1 VINNGGGNIFRW
13 IDGPKDESVL
23 EHYFESPFAESMEGS
38 ALQLGVAYAVAE
50 NWQQFDE
57 SFDSWYNND
66 GPSLLE
72 IKTKG
77 IEAAGFYNA
86 LKTCLN
92 LK

>member
-1 VINNGGGNIFRW
+1 
-13 IDGPKDESVL
+13 
-23 EHYFESPFAESMEGS
+23 MEGS
-38 ALQLGVAYAVAE
+38 ALQLGAAYAVAE

-86 LKTCLN
+86 LKICLN
-92 LK
+92 VKWLRFTKPESEEYDAKKLGDN

>member
-1 VINNGGGNIFRW
+1 
-13 IDGPKDESVL
+13 
-23 EHYFESPFAESMEGS
+23 
-38 ALQLGVAYAVAE
+38 LQLSVAYAVAE
-50 NWQQFDE
+50 NWHQFDE

-86 LKTCLN
+86 LKICLN
-92 LK
+92 VK